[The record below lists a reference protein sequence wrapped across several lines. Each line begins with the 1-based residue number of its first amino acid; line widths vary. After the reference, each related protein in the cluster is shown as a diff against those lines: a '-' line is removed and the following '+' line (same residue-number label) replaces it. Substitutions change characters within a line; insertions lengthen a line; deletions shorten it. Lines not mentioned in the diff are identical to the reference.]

1 MIKSRKRVISFVAAL
16 AFAGI
21 LVLSGCAGSGGSG
34 STAAS
39 TTASSAGSSVAASK
53 INLADGTYDAKFTTD
68 GKMFHVNDANKGMGI
83 LTVKDGKATIHVSL
97 VSKTIVNLFLGTA
110 EDAKKEG
117 AKLLQPTTDTV
128 KYEDG
133 TTEEVYGFD
142 IPVPVIDEE
151 FDCALIGE
159 KGKWYDHKV
168 KVSEVKEKK

>member
-1 MIKSRKRVISFVAAL
+1 MIKSRKRVISFVT
-16 AFAGI
+16 AFVCAGM
-21 LVLSGCAGSGGSG
+21 LVLSGCAGSGGAG

-39 TTASSAGSSVAASK
+39 SASSESSSKAASK
-53 INLADGTYDAKFTTD
+53 ISLADGTYDAKFTTD
-68 GKMFHVNDANKGMGI
+68 SKMFHVNDANKGMGV

-128 KYEDG
+128 RYEDG